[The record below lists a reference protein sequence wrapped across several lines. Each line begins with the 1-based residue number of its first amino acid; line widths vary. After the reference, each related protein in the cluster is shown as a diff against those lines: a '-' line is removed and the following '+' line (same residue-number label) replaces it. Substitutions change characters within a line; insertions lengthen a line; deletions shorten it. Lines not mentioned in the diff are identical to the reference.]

1 MGCTKPTSQGYHL
14 DSCYKTQPLNEETL
28 PLTRATNLPSS
39 TQTLPNIGTLPLT
52 RATNLPSSTQTLPNI
67 GILPLTSNTLP
78 LDGGFIDRILE
89 QEEVEMDSGAC
100 VELANAITDN
110 KGSPNNKIET
120 LQNLCKP
127 SS

>member
-14 DSCYKTQPLNEETL
+14 ASCYKTQPLNEE
-28 PLTRATNLPSS
+28 
-39 TQTLPNIGTLPLT
+39 TLPLT